1 MLLFLGAIN
10 FKKMKKKISI
20 IILIIFYLIIP
31 FYVFAQPQFEMSRN
45 IYRVPY
51 FAGTSV
57 HISNDH
63 YTHSPV
69 GRYDMSGNGNGSS
82 CSSNYII
89 AAAAA
94 GYVRRIEDDHDV
106 HGPDCTSNCSDYNN
120 YVWVEHAN
128 GEWTKYSH
136 MKKNSTTVNAGL
148 VVGAF
153 VQAGQLLGYEC
164 EIGQASGPHL
174 HFEVRHPNNPSNVQ
188 ISTLGGFMSDANHRI
203 PVICGQSKNYFEDGD
218 DITSAACTSCN
229 TAVGLFI
236 SNVNFVANKVYARL
250 IGGNITTSANVTFSS
265 TSSTLLQSSTG
276 ITFGAGLLINQ
287 GAYFSAKIGSCST
300 TPY

>member
-1 MLLFLGAIN
+1 
-10 FKKMKKKISI
+10 MKKKII
-20 IILIIFYLIIP
+20 VKILAFIFMAIP

-82 CSSNYII
+82 CSSNYIV

-94 GYVRRIEDDHDV
+94 GYVRRIEDDYDV
-106 HGPDCTSNCSDYNN
+106 HGPDCNANCSDFNN
-120 YVWVEHAN
+120 YVWLEHAN
-128 GEWTKYSH
+128 GEWSKYSH

-148 VVGAF
+148 VVGDF
-153 VQAGQLLGYEC
+153 VQAGQILGYEC

-174 HFEVRHPNNPSNVQ
+174 HFEVRHPNNPANVQ
-188 ISTLGGFMSDANHRI
+188 ISVLGGFMSDAAHRI

-218 DITSAACTSCN
+218 DITSAACTACN
-229 TAVGLFI
+229 TAISLFM
-236 SNVNFVANKVYARL
+236 SNVIFAANKVYARL
-250 IGGNITTSANVTFSS
+250 IGGNITTGTNVTFSS
-265 TSSTLLQSSTG
+265 TSATHLQSSTS
-276 ITFGAGLLINQ
+276 IIFSPGLIVNQ
-287 GAYFSAKIGSCST
+287 GAYFNAKIGSCTT
-300 TPY
+300 TPF